1 MPSTIKIAANN
12 KTKSNMYSNANVKN

>member
-12 KTKSNMYSNANVKN
+12 KTKSNVYSNANVKN